1 LGARSSLTT
10 EADHVDTGRSAV
22 LHDVNADERRDG
34 GVVVVRWPEEMRLLE
49 HSVALGM
56 PRLLLVEDG
65 TEPPEVTDTLED
77 WIRLSADDRDRQARM
92 ATLRRRAGQGVVP
105 VFDGMCRLGFGEA
118 WAPLS
123 PIEYRLAAELV
134 GKFRRI
140 VSNKELTVSA
150 WGDSPPR
157 PNALRVHLTRLRRR
171 LEPIG
176 LEILTIR
183 CQGHIMQE
191 SGSPRSL
198 TGSWP
203 VVGPPA
209 DPGSSLAAQ
218 ME

>member
-1 LGARSSLTT
+1 MAARSSLTS
-10 EADHVDTGRSAV
+10 EADVDAGRSAV
-22 LHDVNADERRDG
+22 LRDVSSDDRREG

-49 HSVALGM
+49 HFVALGM
-56 PRLLLVEDG
+56 PRLLVVEDG

-77 WIRLSADDRDRQARM
+77 WIRLSADDRERQARM
-92 ATLRRRAGQGVVP
+92 ATLRRRAGQGMVP
-105 VFDGMCRLGFGEA
+105 IFDGMCRLGFGEA
-118 WAPLS
+118 WAALS

-203 VVGPPA
+203 VIGPQPVL
-209 DPGSSLAAQ
+209 GSSLAAE

>member
-1 LGARSSLTT
+1 LAARSSLTS
-10 EADHVDTGRSAV
+10 EADVDGGRSAV
-22 LHDVNADERRDG
+22 LRDVKADDRREG
-34 GVVVVRWPEEMRLLE
+34 GVVVVRWPEEIRLLE

-56 PRLLLVEDG
+56 PRLLVVEDG

-77 WIRLSADDRDRQARM
+77 WIRLSADERERQARM
-92 ATLRRRAGQGVVP
+92 ATLRRRAGQGMVP
-105 VFDGMCRLGFGEA
+105 IFDGRCRLGFGEA
-118 WAPLS
+118 WAALS

-176 LEILTIR
+176 LVILTIR

-191 SGSPRSL
+191 SGSARSL

-203 VVGPPA
+203 AVGAQPI
-209 DPGSSLAAQ
+209 PGSSLAAQ